1 MSPVKP
7 NDTAVSR
14 QKMTRAVWLA
24 VAVFCFYVLAAKM
37 SFALLTPDGVA
48 VFWPAAGVAAGTLV
62 AIGASARWAVVAG
75 TISATIVANLMGDR
89 NLFGAVTFALC
100 NAAEAVLAAALI
112 ESYFGSPFNL
122 KRLSHVLG
130 LLGAA
135 AVAAALS
142 GIGGAIGFAIFYDP
156 RVSILVTWR
165 NWFASDALGI
175 VTIAPLI
182 IGLASTIHE
191 PLKRSEVF
199 EGLAGLVTLIVMCAI
214 AMALPPGPWAT
225 VLPVALFF
233 PVIIWVAARCGPLF
247 AAGAT
252 FIVTLAIVLTTTMG
266 IGHFGSPGWDM
277 GDRVFAAR
285 LSILA
290 VAVCALVVA
299 ALFAERRKQAGE
311 LADITAQLQEV
322 LVASGTTTF
331 IWDMNTDTVQRSTNA
346 AQVLGFDPKRT
357 FGSIDFLAR
366 VHVEDRERLRSLIN
380 RLSPEHPSYDV
391 TFRFSR
397 PDGKEIWLKETA
409 KAGFDG
415 LDRIV
420 VLKGFTLDST
430 ALKDLKEQNG
440 SQIKT

>member
-1 MSPVKP
+1 
-7 NDTAVSR
+7 
-14 QKMTRAVWLA
+14 
-24 VAVFCFYVLAAKM
+24 
-37 SFALLTPDGVA
+37 
-48 VFWPAAGVAAGTLV
+48 
-62 AIGASARWAVVAG
+62 
-75 TISATIVANLMGDR
+75 
-89 NLFGAVTFALC
+89 
-100 NAAEAVLAAALI
+100 
-112 ESYFGSPFNL
+112 
-122 KRLSHVLG
+122 
-130 LLGAA
+130 
-135 AVAAALS
+135 
-142 GIGGAIGFAIFYDP
+142 
-156 RVSILVTWR
+156 
-165 NWFASDALGI
+165 
-175 VTIAPLI
+175 
-182 IGLASTIHE
+182 
-191 PLKRSEVF
+191 
-199 EGLAGLVTLIVMCAI
+199 
-214 AMALPPGPWAT
+214 
-225 VLPVALFF
+225 
-233 PVIIWVAARCGPLF
+233 
-247 AAGAT
+247 
-252 FIVTLAIVLTTTMG
+252 
-266 IGHFGSPGWDM
+266 M

-420 VLKGFTLDST
+420 VLKGFTLNST